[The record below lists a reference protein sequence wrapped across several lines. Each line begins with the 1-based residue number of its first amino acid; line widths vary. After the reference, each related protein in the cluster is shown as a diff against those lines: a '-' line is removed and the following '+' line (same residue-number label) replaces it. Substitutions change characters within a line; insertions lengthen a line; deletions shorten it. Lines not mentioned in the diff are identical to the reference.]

1 MKPLTAN
8 AADDV
13 EHMPH
18 AAIPSRAA
26 QHTGTPHLADGDR
39 AGRAREA
46 ARGVW
51 VKRWSLSVPDAGP
64 RRTGTIDPDPLPAE
78 VPHHDPRG
86 DAEAPD
92 PDAATAAGTAPRPAY
107 SR

>member
-1 MKPLTAN
+1 M
-8 AADDV
+8 AA
-13 EHMPH
+13 
-18 AAIPSRAA
+18 
-26 QHTGTPHLADGDR
+26 PHLADRDG

-46 ARGVW
+46 AQAGRGVW

-78 VPHHDPRG
+78 VPHHEPRD

-92 PDAATAAGTAPRPAY
+92 PDAATAAGTELRPTH